1 MRAVKNRIWDILE
14 SPDSVDRVKRVL
26 DPIMIVV
33 VLASVT
39 GVILRT
45 VPSMRMD
52 HLGALRA
59 IEFTSVAVFTI
70 EFFLRLW
77 IADLSPPSGARGPRL
92 GYLLSAEGLVDLAAI
107 VPFYLALAFPAGIP
121 VFAAVALLRIFK
133 LVRYSPALATL
144 LAVIANERKVLAGM
158 LTIMLVLLL
167 FSSTV
172 VYLVERTAQPEKF
185 GSIPAAMWWGIA
197 TLTTVGYGDVTPIT
211 PLGKL
216 FGGMVEILGIGMFA
230 LPAGILSSGFAREIR
245 QREMLTIARLVRGVP
260 LFSKLNAQAVAQVS
274 ERLYPLIVQ
283 RGDTIVTK
291 GEEARGMFFVSDG
304 ELEVEVGGHRETRE
318 AANGFLRRDRF
329 ARRGPAFG
337 YHPRANAL
345 SAVGARAGSL

>member
-260 LFSKLNAQAVAQVS
+260 LFSKLNACSARRYDRDQG
-274 ERLYPLIVQ
+274 R
-283 RGDTIVTK
+283 RGSRDVLRFRWR
-291 GEEARGMFFVSDG
+291 ARSRGRRAS
-304 ELEVEVGGHRETRE
+304 RE